1 VGSPPWILARESQD
15 ELSHPILDCRTAWS
29 PPRLRP
35 LPTHEFPMPAQK
47 RLGRHDQPKSASTR
61 ERSGQR
67 REEGTIGCFQRG
79 ARLLAP
85 EHDELM
91 S

>member
-1 VGSPPWILARESQD
+1 
-15 ELSHPILDCRTAWS
+15 
-29 PPRLRP
+29 
-35 LPTHEFPMPAQK
+35 MPV
-47 RLGRHDQPKSASTR
+47 PTR
-61 ERSGQR
+61 EQSGHR
-67 REEGTIGCFQRG
+67 REEGTTGRFQRG

>member
-29 PPRLRP
+29 PPWLRP

-47 RLGRHDQPKSASTR
+47 RLGRHDQPKSAPTR
-61 ERSGQR
+61 EQSGQR

>member
-1 VGSPPWILARESQD
+1 M
-15 ELSHPILDCRTAWS
+15 LDRRTART
-29 PPRLRP
+29 PPG
-35 LPTHEFPMPAQK
+35 LPALATHEFPMPAQK
-47 RLGRHDQPKSASTR
+47 RLGRHDQPATAPTR
-61 ERSGQR
+61 EHSGQR

-79 ARLLAP
+79 RLLAP